1 MDSLADLSPGTAL
14 YFGCRSVKQDLY
26 FADDWEA
33 HRAAGATVRI
43 APSRD
48 GENKVYVQDLLRKDA
63 KMVNDWIVHRR
74 GHIYVCG

>member
-1 MDSLADLSPGTAL
+1 MLTRADTAL
-14 YFGCRSVKQDLY
+14 YFGCRSITQDLY
-26 FADDWEA
+26 FADDWES

-48 GENKVYVQDLLRKDA
+48 SVEKVYVQNLIRDDA
-63 KMVNDWIVHRR
+63 KMVNDWIVNRR